1 MFIEFAD
8 KIFNISEEEVTSTP
22 AWRQHSSAT
31 TPDEANLVFSA
42 RVLAFAITTW
52 KQHSTYIRDFH
63 TFCERRELNIFECTP
78 YIINLYI
85 LLLAQN
91 GKTFASIE
99 AFLSAISFVFKFY
112 LVRDFVQDKMIK
124 DMKRFVAKVCRHGH
138 NTKEAFGSSEIRRL
152 WNQIDTDGGLQNMSL
167 LKLRTFVMTVFQHV
181 SFCRFSDLKSLRLT
195 DVLHEVDYF
204 KIHIRYSKTDQAGVG
219 QTVFIPKIESVHKD
233 PHMLM
238 CLYLYKLD
246 EHSEESREEMYLFP
260 PLK

>member
-1 MFIEFAD
+1 M
-8 KIFNISEEEVTSTP
+8 
-22 AWRQHSSAT
+22 
-31 TPDEANLVFSA
+31 
-42 RVLAFAITTW
+42 AFAITTW

-138 NTKEAFGSSEIRRL
+138 NTKEAFGESTDTIMLCSQCEKKSK
-152 WNQIDTDGGLQNMSL
+152 NQ
-167 LKLRTFVMTVFQHV
+167 
-181 SFCRFSDLKSLRLT
+181 
-195 DVLHEVDYF
+195 
-204 KIHIRYSKTDQAGVG
+204 
-219 QTVFIPKIESVHKD
+219 
-233 PHMLM
+233 
-238 CLYLYKLD
+238 
-246 EHSEESREEMYLFP
+246 
-260 PLK
+260 